1 MHRFHRTIPLAVTAG
16 LLALAA
22 PAAVAAP
29 PQLLKARSFAL
40 DAERNAARSC
50 ALTDA
55 RGGAVIRRTLR
66 APASGAV
73 SVRTRGGQESDWDVG
88 LVDRATGRVLNGAAS
103 SGSRDYFEALVGKG
117 QKLAL
122 HACRLDGDG
131 GLRVTVRFAKSGTS
145 AEPDETP
152 VRQVR
157 VELRSAFERF
167 KLESLGLDT
176 TDHAAPSHQDVI
188 LHSDADAAKLRQ
200 AGLRFTV
207 RQADLLRH
215 DRGNRLVERRAQ
227 ARVRAARRQGPA
239 RIAQVAT
246 ALPSGRASYRT
257 LPEINDEL
265 RALAERYPSFVRLI
279 TIGTSRLGKPIQGI
293 EIAENVNAVGD
304 GRPSYVQVG
313 THHAREWPANELT
326 LEFGYELIRNY
337 ARDPGY
343 NQPFSPRLDRIV
355 REARTFV
362 IPVLNV
368 DGFDVT
374 IESEG
379 LNPDGSYEDPVDSGS
394 EPGRE
399 TSGSQ
404 GSGSGAYKRK
414 TCYDPDPARQALP
427 CILRTSYHATPDPA
441 DTPADFPDR
450 GVDPNRNYGVEW
462 GGPGTSSNVQSLIYH
477 GPRPFSEPETEAFR
491 RWLRDR
497 NPTVLITNHT
507 FTGLILRPPGTSDFG
522 PTPDEFRMRVL
533 GDAMAAQVNYISQF
547 SYQLYDTTGTTDD
560 YLYDGLG
567 AFSYT
572 PEIGKQEFHPEYT
585 TGVVPEYDGPP
596 ELDANGDP
604 TGRQLGGLREAF
616 TLAGETAIDADS
628 HSVITGVAPPGRIL
642 RLSKTISYTTSG
654 RPTNDTPPVQN
665 PQQTI
670 VEPRV
675 LTLPVPAS
683 GQFAW
688 HVNPSSQPRSSTTSA
703 WTLTCEDGAGN
714 VLERRNIFV
723 ARDQVVNVGLTCG
736 QASGGGTGTP
746 TQPLPP
752 QETGCVEP
760 DGFRRV
766 NVSRRGRGLKF
777 TIIRSGDNDN
787 LVRVSLYQSS
797 IGRRIIEPRLVKRWT
812 GKTRSFRWKGRRAR
826 VKLRNGYYYAVFRVR
841 DDDGRLDVRRVVVQR
856 KKGRFSKRGDF
867 YLQDTCR

>member
-1 MHRFHRTIPLAVTAG
+1 MHRFHRTIPLAVAAG
-16 LLALAA
+16 LAALTAST
-22 PAAVAAP
+22 AVAAP
-29 PQLLKARSFAL
+29 PQLLQTRSF
-40 DAERNAARSC
+40 DVTAERNAARSC

-55 RGGAVIRRTLR
+55 RGAAVVRRALR
-66 APASGAV
+66 APANGAV
-73 SVRTRGGQESDWDVG
+73 SVRTRGSQGSDWDVG
-88 LVDRATGRVLNGAAS
+88 LVDRASGRVLNGAAS
-103 SGSRDYFEALVGKG
+103 AGSRDYFEALVGRG

-122 HACRLDGDG
+122 HACRLEGDG
-131 GLRVTVRFAKSGTS
+131 ALRVTMRFARSGTATES
-145 AEPDETP
+145 DDAR

-157 VELRSAFERF
+157 VEIGSAFERF
-167 KLESLGLDT
+167 KLNSLGLDT

-200 AGLRFTV
+200 AGLRFSV

-215 DRGNRLVERRAQ
+215 DRGNRRVEQQAQ

-257 LPEINDEL
+257 LPEINNEL
-265 RALAERYPSFVRLI
+265 RALAARYPSFVRLV

-326 LEFGYELIRNY
+326 LEFGYELIRNF

-343 NQPFSPRLDRIV
+343 NQPVSPRLDRIV
-355 REARTFV
+355 REARTFI

-379 LNPDGSYEDPVDSGS
+379 LNPDGSYEDPVDTGG
-394 EPGRE
+394 EPGRD
-399 TSGSQ
+399 TSGTQ
-404 GSGSGAYKRK
+404 GIGSGAYKRK
-414 TCYDPDPARQALP
+414 TCFDPDPALQALP
-427 CILRTSYHATPDPA
+427 CILRTSYHATPDPSDTTA
-441 DTPADFPDR
+441 DLPDR

-462 GGPGTSSNVQSLIYH
+462 GGPGTSSEVESLIYH

-507 FTGLILRPPGTSDFG
+507 YTGLILRPPGTSDFG

-533 GDAMAAQVNYISQF
+533 GDAMAAQVNYVSQF

-596 ELDANGDP
+596 EIDANGNP

-616 TLAGETAIDADS
+616 TLAGETAVDADS
-628 HSVITGVAPPGRIL
+628 HSLITGVAPPGRVL
-642 RLSKTISYTTSG
+642 RLSKTISYQTSG
-654 RPTNDTPPVQN
+654 RPNDDDVQN

-670 VEPRV
+670 TEPRV
-675 LTLPVPAS
+675 VSLAVPAS
-683 GQFAW
+683 GQFTW
-688 HVNPSSQPRSSTTSA
+688 HVSPSSQPRSGATTP
-703 WTLTCEDGAGN
+703 WTLTCEDAGGN
-714 VLERRNIFV
+714 VLERRNVFV
-723 ARDQVVNVGLTCG
+723 ARDQTLNVGLTCG
-736 QASGGGTGTP
+736 QSAGTGTP

-766 NVSRRGRGLKF
+766 NVTRAGRRGLKF
-777 TIIRSGDNDN
+777 TIIRRADHRNR
-787 LVRVSLYQSS
+787 VRVALYQSS

-826 VKLRNGYYYAVFRVR
+826 VKLRNGYYYATFRVR
-841 DDDGRLDVRRVVVQR
+841 DADRRLDVRRVVIQR

-867 YLQDTCR
+867 YLQETCR